1 MIIFFG
7 SQEVSRA
14 IKWGVPS
21 SFLVLYFL
29 ITLGN
34 LKFPKVLVN
43 LGDASYSL
51 YLIHPYII
59 QFFYKI
65 VKVDNYNINIQYLY
79 TGIIIMLIFLT
90 STLIFNFVEKP
101 LNDKLKKLFNI

>member
-1 MIIFFG
+1 M
-7 SQEVSRA
+7 
-14 IKWGVPS
+14 GVPS
-21 SFLVLYFL
+21 AFLVLYFL

-34 LKFPKVLVN
+34 FKFPKMLVN

-65 VKVDNYNINIQYLY
+65 IKVDNYNINIQYLY
-79 TGIIIMLIFLT
+79 TSIIILLIFLF
-90 STLIFNFVEKP
+90 STLIFNFIEKP
-101 LNDKLKKLFNI
+101 LNDKFKKLLNI